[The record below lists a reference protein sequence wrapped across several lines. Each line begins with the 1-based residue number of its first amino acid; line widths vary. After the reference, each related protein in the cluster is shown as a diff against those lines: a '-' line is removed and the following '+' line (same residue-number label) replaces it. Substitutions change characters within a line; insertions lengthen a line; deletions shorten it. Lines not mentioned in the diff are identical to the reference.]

1 VGYVYAFTAALLFG
15 ANGSVTKVMMEAGF
29 TALQVTQLRVLGAAL
44 IAGLVLLILDPRSFR
59 VLRQQWIP
67 IVSMGVFGIA
77 VLQAA
82 YATAIQLLPVGI
94 ALLFEYLAV
103 PMVAVF
109 ALVVFKE
116 RVRTRIW
123 VSIGLVIAGLFLVA
137 QIWAANLNIFGVIAG
152 LVSALSLSTYLL
164 VGERQ
169 LETISPLALMFWVMS
184 IASVFWAFF
193 SGWWNI
199 DPALL
204 LESVSLSGNLAAFSA
219 PMWALLAWNVVMGSF
234 VTYLMSLESIR
245 LLSATPA
252 GIATTSEVA
261 FAFLV
266 AWLWLEEALNAPQ
279 LIGAI
284 VVLAG
289 IVVAQTARR
298 EAVPVYAD
306 LAIETGPIV
315 LPDWLHDEYDKE
327 HHSESHEEPKDNTP

>member
-1 VGYVYAFTAALLFG
+1 MGYVYAFTAALLFG

-29 TALQVTQLRVLGAAL
+29 TALQVTQLRVLGSAL

-67 IVSMGVFGIA
+67 IASMGVFGIA

-123 VSIGLVIAGLFLVA
+123 VAIGLVIAGLFLVA
-137 QIWAANLNIFGVIAG
+137 QIWSANLNIFGVIAG

-169 LETISPLALMFWVMS
+169 LETISPLALMFWVMT

-204 LESVSLSGNLAAFSA
+204 LKTVSLSGNLAAFSA

-298 EAVPVYAD
+298 EAAPVYAD

-327 HHSESHEEPKDNTP
+327 HQSDPLEEPKDNTP

>member
-1 VGYVYAFTAALLFG
+1 MGYLYAFTAAFLFG

-29 TALQVTQLRVLGAAL
+29 TALQVTQLRVLGSAL
-44 IAGLVLLILDPRSFR
+44 IAGLVLLILDRRSFR
-59 VLRQQWIP
+59 VLPNQWVP
-67 IVSMGVFGIA
+67 ILAMGIFGVA

-94 ALLFEYLAV
+94 ALLLEYLAV
-103 PMVAVF
+103 PFVAVF

-123 VSIGLVIAGLFLVA
+123 VAIGLVIGGLVLVA
-137 QIWAANLNIFGVIAG
+137 QIWAANLNVFGVLAG
-152 LVSALSLSTYLL
+152 LVSALGLTIYLL

-169 LETISPLALMFWVMS
+169 LETISPLALMFWVMT
-184 IASVFWAFF
+184 IGSVFWAFF

-204 LESVSLSGNLAAFSA
+204 FESVSLSGNLSGFSA
-219 PMWALLAWNVVMGSF
+219 PMWGLLVWNVVMGSF
-234 VTYLMSLESIR
+234 ITYLMSLESIR

-266 AWLWLEEALNAPQ
+266 AWLWLNETLNTAQ
-279 LIGAI
+279 LAGAI
-284 VVLAG
+284 LVVIG
-289 IVVAQTARR
+289 ISVAQTARR

-315 LPDWLHDEYDKE
+315 LPEWLHDEYDKE
-327 HHSESHEEPKDNTP
+327 HNPESPSQSKDGPS